1 MDIVTEP
8 KPLRP
13 KPLIWMG
20 STKKE
25 LRTLPADVM
34 DIFGYALFLAQ
45 VGKRHESSKVLR
57 GFGDA
62 SVLELIQ
69 SRARNTYRAVYTVRF
84 EAAVFVLHVFQKKST
99 SGGETPKRDMDL
111 IVDHLKRAAEIAKEQ
126 KLVKSEHKS

>member
-1 MDIVTEP
+1 MGIVTES
-8 KPLRP
+8 KLLKP

-20 STKKE
+20 STKNA
-25 LRTLPADVM
+25 LRALPADVM

-45 VGKRHESSKVLR
+45 VGKRHESSKMLR

-69 SRARNTYRAVYTVRF
+69 SRARNTYRAVYTIRF

-99 SGGETPKRDMDL
+99 SGGKTPKRDMDL
-111 IVDHLKRAAEIAKEQ
+111 IVDRLKRAAEIATGQ
-126 KLVKSEHKS
+126 KLVKSGHKS

>member
-62 SVLELIQ
+62 PVARPQ
-69 SRARNTYRAVYTVRF
+69 SATW
-84 EAAVFVLHVFQKKST
+84 
-99 SGGETPKRDMDL
+99 
-111 IVDHLKRAAEIAKEQ
+111 I
-126 KLVKSEHKS
+126 

>member
-13 KPLIWMG
+13 KPLIWMV

-25 LRTLPADVM
+25 LRALPADVM

-57 GFGDA
+57 GSGDA
-62 SVLELIQ
+62 PVARPQ
-69 SRARNTYRAVYTVRF
+69 SATW
-84 EAAVFVLHVFQKKST
+84 
-99 SGGETPKRDMDL
+99 
-111 IVDHLKRAAEIAKEQ
+111 I
-126 KLVKSEHKS
+126 